1 MAGWGATLE
10 TMLVGELAPHSFHYT
25 DGRLGRVLYHD
36 KIFIIGG
43 SNGIT
48 SLTSVEIFDPITNEW
63 LTNLNSVPN
72 VLNMPRVGLGVTVCC
87 DKIYV
92 TGGFDG
98 RTFLKSTEI
107 YDENTQQW
115 HLTYNNINKSDKDI

>member
-1 MAGWGATLE
+1 
-10 TMLVGELAPHSFHYT
+10 
-25 DGRLGRVLYHD
+25 
-36 KIFIIGG
+36 
-43 SNGIT
+43 
-48 SLTSVEIFDPITNEW
+48 TNEW